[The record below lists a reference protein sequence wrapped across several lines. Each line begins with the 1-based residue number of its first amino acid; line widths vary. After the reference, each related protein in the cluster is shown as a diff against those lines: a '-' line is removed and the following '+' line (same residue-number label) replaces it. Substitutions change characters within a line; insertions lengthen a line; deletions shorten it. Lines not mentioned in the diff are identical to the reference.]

1 VLAQAVA
8 KSTVIGMST
17 HYKIDALIS
26 LTIVFL
32 SVAAFASMADARTMQ
47 VRDFKSIVDHSSVSY
62 LSPAFSDPDLRACR

>member
-1 VLAQAVA
+1 MLAQAVV

-26 LTIVFL
+26 FTIVFL
-32 SVAAFASMADARTMQ
+32 SVAAFASVADARSMQ

-62 LSPAFSDPDLRACR
+62 LSQTASDPNPRTCR